1 MKYTKYTYPKC
12 SVCGKK
18 VDCERLGDIIE
29 CGDCPFDNGPFDNT
43 EYKYNC
49 TNQCTCTNV
58 DLYKEI
64 TKLNQQIIELEDNIC
79 RLKKTIKERLF

>member
-12 SVCGKK
+12 SICGKI

-29 CGDCPFDNGPFDNT
+29 CGNCPFERDNCAYQCD
-43 EYKYNC
+43 C
-49 TNQCTCTNV
+49 TNGA
-58 DLYKEI
+58 LYKEI
-64 TKLNQQIIELEDNIC
+64 TKLNQRIIELEDNIC